1 MAIETDPGCLE
12 ELSLAGLRPQVSITA
27 LILALRPSDSLAYL
41 DLQKNPLSEAVA
53 LELGDFVMHSK
64 SLEYLNLS
72 SCGLRS
78 KASGHVLDGL
88 MKNRSI
94 KYLCLNANSFASDD
108 HLLAAKAGRMLQGH
122 PRLLHVNLADC
133 CLVREELI
141 YLTMCIRDSKNIQ
154 GIHLTGNSYS
164 HYDRLLMRALLPGKA
179 KWPHPPATVPKFET
193 ISSRDKLI
201 LVMLNSSPLGCLPPA
216 YIPEVGMSNV

>member
-1 MAIETDPGCLE
+1 
-12 ELSLAGLRPQVSITA
+12 
-27 LILALRPSDSLAYL
+27 
-41 DLQKNPLSEAVA
+41 
-53 LELGDFVMHSK
+53 MHSK

-179 KWPHPPATVPKFET
+179 KWPHPPASTRFRPGFAGDRERASWYSALLSPRRFRSGWRTIWPVPPC
-193 ISSRDKLI
+193 
-201 LVMLNSSPLGCLPPA
+201 VPMG
-216 YIPEVGMSNV
+216 G